1 LHIGYE
7 DVCALTILVTQGA
20 VFLEKLIFI

>member
-7 DVCALTILVTQGA
+7 DVCALTILVTHGA
-20 VFLEKLIFI
+20 VFLEKLIII